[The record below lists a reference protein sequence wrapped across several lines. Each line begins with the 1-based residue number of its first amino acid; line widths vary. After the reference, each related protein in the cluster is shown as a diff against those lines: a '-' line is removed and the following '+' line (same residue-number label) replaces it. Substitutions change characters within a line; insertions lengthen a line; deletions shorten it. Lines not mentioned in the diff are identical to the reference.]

1 MNSENMKKVG
11 RPAGKLEF
19 IDIEYNNIKYIVG
32 KLYKKDMPIKFIFDK
47 DDEEKVKSRF
57 WHCTSAGYISSSQYI
72 DGKERQ
78 LLLHRLVM
86 NKLDFPGKGAT
97 ESVDHINRN
106 PLDNR
111 KENLRIISQTEQ
123 NLNQKKKPRNIVEL
137 PENCGIEPNEIP
149 RHIWYVKPNGAHGDR
164 FAIELKTENLVWKT
178 TSSKKL
184 SLKEKL
190 NQAKEKLEQL
200 YIQYPYLNPD
210 MNENTIKAQELCKS
224 FDEIIVLSEAASSQ

>member
-1 MNSENMKKVG
+1 MTSKIG
-11 RPAGKLEF
+11 RPAQETKYKE
-19 IDIEYNNIKYIVG
+19 IIYNNNLYIVA
-32 KLYKKDMPIKFIFDK
+32 LKDDYTFIFDK
-47 DDEEKVKSRF
+47 EDFEKVKQKNWYKIS
-57 WHCTSAGYISSSQYI
+57 SGYIASNI
-72 DGKERQ
+72 TLENGIKQ
-78 LLLHRLVM
+78 LLLHNFVLNRIT
-86 NKLDFPGKGAT
+86 FPGKGAT

-178 TSSKKL
+178 TSSKKI

-190 NQAKEKLEQL
+190 NQAKEKLEEL
-200 YIQYPYLNPD
+200 YNQYPYLNPNT
-210 MNENTIKAQELCKS
+210 NENTIKAQELCKS
-224 FDEIIVLSEAASSQ
+224 FQEIINLASI

>member
-1 MNSENMKKVG
+1 MG

-19 IDIEYNNIKYIVG
+19 IDVQYNNINYIVG
-32 KLYKKDMPIKFIFDK
+32 TIYRNNHPIKFIFDK
-47 DDEEKVKSRF
+47 DDEEKVKSKF

-72 DGKERQ
+72 DGKEKQ

-86 NKLDFPGKGAT
+86 NCLEFPGKGAA

-111 KENLRIISQTEQ
+111 KENLRIVSQTEQ
-123 NLNQKKKPRNIVEL
+123 NLNQKKKPRNVVQL

-149 RHIWYVKPNGAHGDR
+149 KHIWYIKPNGGHGDR
-164 FAIELKTENLVWKT
+164 FAIEFKTENLVWKSS
-178 TSSKKL
+178 SSKKI

-190 NQAKEKLEQL
+190 NQAKEKLDEL
-200 YIQYPYLNPD
+200 YIQYPYLNPNT
-210 MNENTIKAQELCKS
+210 NENTIKAQELCKS
-224 FDEIIVLSEAASSQ
+224 FHEIIVLSETMAPQ

>member
-1 MNSENMKKVG
+1 MTSKIG
-11 RPAGKLEF
+11 RPAQETKYKE
-19 IDIEYNNIKYIVG
+19 IIYNNNLYIVA
-32 KLYKKDMPIKFIFDK
+32 LKDDYTFIFDK
-47 DDEEKVKSRF
+47 EDFDKVKQKNWYKIS
-57 WHCTSAGYISSSQYI
+57 SGYIASNI
-72 DGKERQ
+72 TLENGERKQ
-78 LLLHRLVM
+78 LLLHNFVLNRIT
-86 NKLDFPGKGAT
+86 FPGKGAT

-200 YIQYPYLNPD
+200 YIQYPYLNPG

-224 FDEIIVLSEAASSQ
+224 FQEIINLAGI

>member
-1 MNSENMKKVG
+1 MNSENIKKIG

-32 KLYKKDMPIKFIFDK
+32 KLYKKDMHIEFIFDK

-72 DGKERQ
+72 DGKEYQ

-111 KENLRIISQTEQ
+111 KENLRIVSQTEQ
-123 NLNQKKKPRNIVEL
+123 NLNQKKKPRNNIQL
-137 PENCGIEPNEIP
+137 PENSGLTPDDIP
-149 RHIWYVKPNGAHGDR
+149 KHIWYIKPNGGHGDR
-164 FAIELKTENLVWKT
+164 FAIEFKTENIVWKT
-178 TSSKKL
+178 SSSKKIP
-184 SLKEKL
+184 LKEKL
-190 NQAKEKLEQL
+190 KQAKDKLEEF
-200 YIQYPYLNPD
+200 YAQYPYLNPN
-210 MNENTIKAQELCKS
+210 MNENVLKAQELNAS
-224 FDEIIVLSEAASSQ
+224 FDEIITLSNN